1 MSQWDEGHTLAGWT
15 GFAIATVGATGS
27 GLGLCTGSALGLWGG
42 LGVVLIGAL
51 TTWALH
57 LAGWGKPPGCR
68 PVDEWGW
75 RVRDLGAREGH
86 PGCLGCRLAGRGRPA
101 GVPARASGDA
111 GRDGTGTGEAVT
123 ESAL

>member
-15 GFAIATVGATGS
+15 GFTIATVGATGS

-42 LGVVLIGAL
+42 LGVVLIGVL

-57 LAGWGKPPGCR
+57 LAGWGKPPGRR

-75 RVRDLGAREGH
+75 RVRDLGARDGH

-101 GVPARASGDA
+101 GVPARVSGEA
-111 GRDGTGTGEAVT
+111 GRGGTGTGEAVT
-123 ESAL
+123 GSGL